1 MKLNATL
8 IKTLETIFNRY
19 LALDPEMSSLLGDLE
34 GKCIGFDLTD
44 PQVLLYC
51 RPHEKSVSLLLE
63 CEQTPDCVIKGSVL
77 NLLKMMRSADPAQS
91 LSSGEIEIAG
101 DSRVAQDFS
110 DILKSIEIDWEELVS
125 RVTGDFA
132 AHRIG
137 NAMRQVKG
145 WFEETM
151 EALRLDISDYLRE
164 ESGILPTATEITF
177 FLNKVDEFRNDVDRL
192 EARIKRLEQ
201 QISRADDL

>member
-8 IKTLETIFNRY
+8 IKTLETIFNQY

-63 CEQTPDCVIKGSVL
+63 CEQNPDCVIKGSVL

-91 LSSGEIEIAG
+91 LSNGEIEIAG

-125 RVTGDFA
+125 KITGDFA

-137 NAMRQVKG
+137 NAMRQAKG